1 MKGLGRTL
9 RIILIVILLALIAF
23 SGYNIF
29 KIIMNYHEIDVVA
42 EEAVEKY
49 VYVDEDDFPKVD
61 FESLQATNSDV
72 VAWLYIPDTNVN
84 FPVVKG
90 PSNYTYLNLNY
101 EGNYSISGSIFMD
114 IACSSDFSDAETL
127 LYGHNMHNGA
137 MFGRLKKFNDGK
149 YLAAHKDVFVLLP
162 TGETMK
168 YSASVGKYI
177 SINDDVYTLPKY
189 GDGPETLVLST
200 CTDDSSDVERFVL
213 ICKYEG
219 NI

>member
-9 RIILIVILLALIAF
+9 RIVLIVVLLALIVF

-101 EGNYSISGSIFMD
+101 EGNYSISGSIFMEPV
-114 IACSSDFSDAETL
+114 FL
-127 LYGHNMHNGA
+127 LLGI
-137 MFGRLKKFNDGK
+137 F
-149 YLAAHKDVFVLLP
+149 
-162 TGETMK
+162 
-168 YSASVGKYI
+168 YI
-177 SINDDVYTLPKY
+177 
-189 GDGPETLVLST
+189 
-200 CTDDSSDVERFVL
+200 
-213 ICKYEG
+213 
-219 NI
+219 

>member
-1 MKGLGRTL
+1 M
-9 RIILIVILLALIAF
+9 
-23 SGYNIF
+23 
-29 KIIMNYHEIDVVA
+29 VA
-42 EEAVEKY
+42 DEAVEKY

-127 LYGHNMHNGA
+127 LYGHNMHNGDTY
-137 MFGRLKKFNDGK
+137 R
-149 YLAAHKDVFVLLP
+149 
-162 TGETMK
+162 
-168 YSASVGKYI
+168 
-177 SINDDVYTLPKY
+177 
-189 GDGPETLVLST
+189 
-200 CTDDSSDVERFVL
+200 
-213 ICKYEG
+213 
-219 NI
+219 